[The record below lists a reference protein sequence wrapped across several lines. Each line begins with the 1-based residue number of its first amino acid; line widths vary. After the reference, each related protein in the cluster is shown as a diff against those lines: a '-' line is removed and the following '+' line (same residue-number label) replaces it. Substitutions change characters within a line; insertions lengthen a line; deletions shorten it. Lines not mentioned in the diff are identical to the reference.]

1 MLLQTKRF
9 DWAASDRHKE
19 KEMNNWLDE
28 NRDVRIH
35 DIKYST
41 CVDENE
47 IWESALVIYE
57 ITEDEEEDSE

>member
-9 DWAASDRHKE
+9 DWAASDRHHE
-19 KEMNNWLDE
+19 KEMNSWLDD
-28 NRDVRIH
+28 NRDLIVR

-57 ITEDEEEDSE
+57 IPEDEEDED